1 MGVLTVIAM
10 GLVNLLGFVIGAK
23 IGMAVKK
30 DKEIKLPTVNPV
42 EAVKEHINKR
52 EARAEQDR
60 IDKIMQN
67 IERYD
72 GSPNGQVDVG

>member
-1 MGVLTVIAM
+1 MEALTVAVIAF
-10 GLVNLLGFVIGAK
+10 VNLLSFVVGAK
-23 IGMAVKK
+23 VGMAVKK
-30 DKEIKLPTVNPV
+30 DEEIKLPSVNPV

-52 EARAEQDR
+52 EAKIEQDK

-72 GSPNGQVDVG
+72 GTPNGQVDVG

>member
-1 MGVLTVIAM
+1 MEVLAVVLM
-10 GLVNLLGFVIGAK
+10 GLVNLLGFVVGAK

-30 DKEIKLPTVNPV
+30 DKEIKLPSVNPV

-52 EARAEQDR
+52 EAKIEQDK

-72 GSPNGQVDVG
+72 GTPNGQVDVG

>member
-1 MGVLTVIAM
+1 MEVLTVAVI
-10 GLVNLLGFVIGAK
+10 GLVNLLCFLVGAK
-23 IGMAVKK
+23 VGMAVKK
-30 DKEIKLPTVNPV
+30 DEEIKLPSVNPV
-42 EAVKEHINKR
+42 EVVKEHIDKR
-52 EARAEQDR
+52 EARMEQDR

>member
-1 MGVLTVIAM
+1 MGALTVIAM

-30 DKEIKLPTVNPV
+30 NEEIKLPTVNPV

-60 IDKIMQN
+60 IDKIMKN

-72 GSPNGQVDVG
+72 GSPNGQEDVG